1 MNYIIKDGKYYRKGT
16 LAHYLDKRSLS
27 IGEPTASALPGTINP
42 YQFVMENLLKNNCV
56 VIKLKHSEVK
66 YPSSLLSLVKE
77 VVPAE
82 QAILFYIDVDDIKTG
97 LTLNS
102 SMAVKASDSILIAS
116 GAPIYMDTDVRIT
129 RLEEACE

>member
-27 IGEPTASALPGTINP
+27 IGEPTASALPSTINP

-56 VIKLKHSEVK
+56 VIKLKHSEMK

-102 SMAVKASDSILIAS
+102 SMTVKASDSILIAS
-116 GAPIYMDTDVRIT
+116 GAPIYMDTDARLT

>member
-27 IGEPTASALPGTINP
+27 IGEPTASALPSMINP

-56 VIKLKHSEVK
+56 VIKLKHSEMK

-82 QAILFYIDVDDIKTG
+82 QAILFYIDVDDIMTG
-97 LTLNS
+97 LNLNS
-102 SMAVKASDSILIAS
+102 SMAVKASEAILVAS
-116 GAPIYMDTDVRIT
+116 GAPIYMDTDARLT